1 MCSCLVLMC
10 LKARVAG
17 LLEAVFGA
25 RIVIIDDDCP
35 GVVCFEQDVLEVQEQ
50 ADDQVLKARIDPE
63 RGRRRA
69 FSPVFP
75 RFSTFFQGF
84 RLIFRPFLG
93 LKTGAGEAHGRQ

>member
-69 FSPVFP
+69 FSPGFSTFFHVFP
-75 RFSTFFQGF
+75 RFSEVF
-84 RLIFRPFLG
+84 
-93 LKTGAGEAHGRQ
+93 A